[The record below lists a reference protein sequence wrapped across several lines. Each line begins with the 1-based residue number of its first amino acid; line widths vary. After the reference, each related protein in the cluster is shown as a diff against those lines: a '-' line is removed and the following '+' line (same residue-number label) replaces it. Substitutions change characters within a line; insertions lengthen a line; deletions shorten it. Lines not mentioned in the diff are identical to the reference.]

1 MAKGK
6 KITVK
11 GTEITFLSTNSND
24 YISLT
29 DMARYRDADRTNYI
43 IQNWMRTRSA
53 IEFCGLWEQLNNP
66 IFKSIEFDAFKN
78 QSGSNSFALTP
89 QKWIE
94 ATQAIGIISKS
105 GRYGGTF
112 AHRDIAF
119 EFATWLSAEFKFF
132 LIKEFQRLKE
142 DENNRHN
149 LEWNF
154 QRTLAK
160 VNYHIHTDAIKE
172 NLIPAT
178 ITSNQAAI
186 IYANEADVL
195 NMALFGKT
203 AKQWRDANPDKKGN
217 IRDFANLE
225 QLVVLSNMESTN
237 ALLIHQGLTQSER
250 LLQLNQMAI
259 SQMKSLVLHRKSL
272 ETLKP
277 KV

>member
-1 MAKGK
+1 MAKTK
-6 KITVK
+6 KIEVN
-11 GTEITFLSTNSND
+11 GREIALYSANSED
-24 YISLT
+24 FISLT
-29 DMARYRDADRTNYI
+29 DMARYRDSERTNYI

-94 ATQAIGIISKS
+94 ATKAIGIQSKS

-119 EFATWLSAEFKFF
+119 EFASWISAEFKFY

-142 DENNRHN
+142 DENSRLKLN
-149 LEWNF
+149 WDF

-172 NLIPAT
+172 NLIPEKVGPKH
-178 ITSNQAAI
+178 SSI
-186 IYANEADVL
+186 IYATEADVL
-195 NMALFGKT
+195 NMALFGMT
-203 AKQWRDANPDKKGN
+203 AKQWRADNPSLKGN
-217 IRDFANLE
+217 VRDFATIE

-237 ALLIHQGLTQSER
+237 ALLIH
-250 LLQLNQMAI
+250 
-259 SQMKSLVLHRKSL
+259 
-272 ETLKP
+272 
-277 KV
+277 